1 VSPPRIDQSFVVG
14 VMDTRAGQVP
24 RVLSSLTF
32 SDNLGAVK
40 VRFGIRRMRYT
51 VDPGLYAL
59 GNPGPDDPVF
69 VSANY
74 KLSFD
79 RLRESLPG
87 RNGWILVLDT
97 KGINVWCAAGK
108 GTFGTDELLSRI
120 SSNNLEKIVN
130 HRTLILPQLAG
141 PGVAAF
147 EVKKRS
153 GFKVV
158 YGPVQASD
166 LPAFLD
172 AGFEAIP
179 AMRIK
184 SFTISERLVL
194 VPIEFLGAVKIGI
207 IVLVAMFVISFAL
220 SGGSF
225 TSALHYLYN
234 ATLALLLGTLAGAF
248 VTPLLLPWLPGRSFS
263 IKGLL
268 PGIVGAAAFLLLLW
282 NGQTGKEAYELYAWL
297 PSIPVVSTY
306 LAMNF
311 TGCSTFTSLSGVR
324 KEMRWAVPFQ
334 IAGALCGLALW
345 FISFFIQ

>member
-1 VSPPRIDQSFVVG
+1 MSPPRINQPFIAG
-14 VMDTRAGQVP
+14 VIDTLFGQIPCVSS
-24 RVLSSLTF
+24 VLSF
-32 SDNLGAVK
+32 KDKLGAIK
-40 VRFGIRRMRYT
+40 VRLGIGRMNYT

-108 GTFGTDELLSRI
+108 GTFGTEELLNRI
-120 SSNNLEKIVN
+120 ASASLEKIVN
-130 HRTLILPQLAG
+130 HRILILPQLSG

-153 GFKVV
+153 GFKVM
-158 YGPVQASD
+158 YGPVLAAH

-172 AGFEAIP
+172 SGFQATP
-179 AMRIK
+179 SMRTK
-184 SFTISERLVL
+184 TFTMRERLVL
-194 VPIEFLGAVKIGI
+194 VPIELIGAAKIGMF
-207 IVLVAMFVISFAL
+207 VLVAMCGVSLAL
-220 SGGSF
+220 SGASIS
-225 TSALHYLYN
+225 SAVYSLYN
-234 ATLALLLGTLAGAF
+234 TVMALFLAIVAGAF
-248 VTPLLLPWLPGRSFS
+248 LTPLFLPWLPGKAFAV
-263 IKGLL
+263 KGLF
-268 PGIVGAAAFLLLLW
+268 PGLVGAALYLFFRW
-282 NGQTGKEAYELYAWL
+282 HGEGGKEGLDLYAWL
-297 PSIPVVSTY
+297 LSIPVISTY

-311 TGCSTFTSLSGVR
+311 TGCSTFTSLSGVK

-334 IAGALCGLALW
+334 IIGALCGLILW
-345 FISFFIQ
+345 FSSFFIH

>member
-1 VSPPRIDQSFVVG
+1 
-14 VMDTRAGQVP
+14 MDTRAGQVP

>member
-1 VSPPRIDQSFVVG
+1 VSPPRIDQPFVEG
-14 VMDTRAGQVP
+14 ILDTKVGQVP
-24 RVLSSLTF
+24 RVSSVLTF
-32 SDNLGAVK
+32 KDNLGAVK
-40 VRFGIRRMRYT
+40 VRFGIGRMHYT

-79 RLRESLPG
+79 WLRESLPE
-87 RNGWILVLDT
+87 RDGWILVLDT

-108 GTFGTDELLSRI
+108 GTFGTEELLQRI
-120 SSNNLEKIVN
+120 ASSSLEKIVN
-130 HRTLILPQLAG
+130 HRTLILPQLSG

-158 YGPVQASD
+158 YGPVLAAD

-172 AGFEAIP
+172 AELEAIP

-184 SFTISERLVL
+184 TFTIGERLVL
-194 VPIEFLGAVKIGI
+194 VPIELLGAIKIGI
-207 IVLVAMFVISFAL
+207 LVLVAMFVISLAL
-220 SGGSF
+220 TGVSIVL
-225 TSALHYLYN
+225 ALHYTYN

-248 VTPLLLPWLPGRSFS
+248 LTPLLLPWLPGRSFS
-263 IKGLL
+263 VKGLF
-268 PGIVGAAAFLLLLW
+268 PGLAGAAVFLLLLW
-282 NGQTGKEAYELYAWL
+282 HGQTGKEALEIYAWL
-297 PSIPVVSTY
+297 PSILVVSTY

-334 IAGALCGLALW
+334 IAGAVCGLVLW
-345 FISFFIQ
+345 FSSFFIH